1 MKWVCFISV
10 CGGNSFLL
18 QNASKC
24 HSTGIEIKPKF
35 LACGN
40 AKQLWSSI
48 QLCTHSP
55 WMHFLLDSGERV
67 FCCNWAVSVWSM
79 AATFQQFD
87 QMLDWNWNLVD
98 DHRRSIS
105 WDWHAQP
112 TNQQCGVFMNFMN
125 ILLCSGFVVV
135 WCFWFCEHMYLTASV
150 AEEQW
155 RRSVPSKGKNWIG
168 QFFLSN
174 SPFEGSCCAVFCFG
188 NWFARC

>member
-1 MKWVCFISV
+1 MGGLTNPGALIGMNPRTFHSMMGGFTTIKNRVLPIVMIHCHKTAFPKIFIMKWACFISV

-87 QMLDWNWNLVD
+87 QMLD
-98 DHRRSIS
+98 
-105 WDWHAQP
+105 
-112 TNQQCGVFMNFMN
+112 
-125 ILLCSGFVVV
+125 
-135 WCFWFCEHMYLTASV
+135 
-150 AEEQW
+150 
-155 RRSVPSKGKNWIG
+155 
-168 QFFLSN
+168 
-174 SPFEGSCCAVFCFG
+174 
-188 NWFARC
+188 